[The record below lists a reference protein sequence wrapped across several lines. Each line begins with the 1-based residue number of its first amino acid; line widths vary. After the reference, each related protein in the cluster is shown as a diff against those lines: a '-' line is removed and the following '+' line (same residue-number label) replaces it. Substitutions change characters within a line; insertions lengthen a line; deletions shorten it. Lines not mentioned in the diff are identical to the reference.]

1 MKKSIC
7 VLFVLLISS
16 FANRSMGQT
25 TKKSGPA
32 LEQLWSSDTLFRTP
46 ESVIYDKVDHVFY
59 VSNVNMK
66 PWEKDGNG
74 FISML
79 DREGK
84 IINLKWIAGFNGPKG
99 MGIIKRSL
107 FVADLDQVVEIN
119 IESGKIINRFQ
130 FEEKSALNDITVAAD
145 GSVYVSDSD
154 NGRIFRL
161 KDGTSSL
168 FLEANLKRP
177 NGLFAEKNRLL
188 LVTSKGQQ
196 FISIDY
202 QTKGLTVLADSLG
215 SGDGLKPVGNG
226 AYLVSNWLGEL
237 YYISG
242 DMKKNKLLDTQEKK
256 INCADFEYLEE
267 ESLLLIPTF
276 FNNRVIAYKLLN

>member
-1 MKKSIC
+1 MKRSIY
-7 VLFVLLISS
+7 VLFALLISCYP
-16 FANRSMGQT
+16 NRSMGQT
-25 TKKSGPA
+25 IIKSGPA
-32 LEQLWSSDTLFRTP
+32 LEQIWSSDTLFRTP

-59 VSNVNMK
+59 VSNVNLK

-79 DREGK
+79 NREGK
-84 IINLKWIAGFNGPKG
+84 IINLKWITGFNGPKG

-107 FVADLDQVVEIN
+107 FVADLDQVVEIS
-119 IESGKIINRFQ
+119 ITSGKIINRFQ
-130 FEEKSALNDITVAAD
+130 FEEKSALNDITVGAD

-161 KDGTSSL
+161 KNGTASL
-168 FLEANLKRP
+168 FLEAGLKRP

-202 QTKGLTVLADSLG
+202 KTKALTVLADSLG
-215 SGDGLKPVGNG
+215 SGDGIKPAGNG
-226 AYLVSNWLGEL
+226 TYLVSNWLGEL
-237 YYISG
+237 YYITG
-242 DMKKNKLLDTQEKK
+242 DMKKIKLIDTQEKK
-256 INCADFEYLEE
+256 INCADIEFLEE

-276 FNNRVIAYKLLN
+276 FNNRVIAYKLLR

>member
-1 MKKSIC
+1 MNKISY
-7 VLFVLLISS
+7 VLFVFLISCY
-16 FANRSMGQT
+16 ANSSIGQT
-25 TKKSGPA
+25 IKKTGPA

-59 VSNVNMK
+59 VSNVNLK

-74 FISML
+74 FISIL
-79 DREGK
+79 DRKGK
-84 IINLKWIAGFNGPKG
+84 IKKLKWVEGFNGPKG

-107 FVADLDQVVEIN
+107 FVADLDQIVEIS
-119 IESGKIINRFQ
+119 IESGKIINRFH
-130 FEEKSALNDITVAAD
+130 FEENSALNDITVADD

-168 FLEANLKRP
+168 FLEADLKRP

-202 QTKGLTVLADSLG
+202 KTKELTVLADSLG
-215 SGDGLKPVGNG
+215 SGDGVKPVGNG

-237 YYISG
+237 YYITG
-242 DMKKNKLLDTQEKK
+242 DMKKIKLIDIQEKK
-256 INCADFEYLEE
+256 INCADIEYLEDE
-267 ESLLLIPTF
+267 KLLLIPTF
-276 FNNRVIAYKLLN
+276 FNNRVIAYKLLK